1 MHRHPLSFLPVRSET
16 TLPRPHSSKGQG
28 RSPCGWEGPKAQ
40 KGCPS
45 DIAFGPPAAQSHWR
59 CVAAVPGD
67 WSSKDL
73 RDICGWPEGRW
84 GSPFKTSAM
93 WTRRPHVKHM
103 LGGRSGPFSRG
114 AGDRRF
120 PLPPPCPPSPSPLR
134 PGHPLN
140 FSETASGA
148 TYDTKS
154 LIPIFASHR
163 LLVSLPEDAS
173 HFTCQKTM
181 FMHKHG
187 LGISAELVQDGVPTL
202 KLEPLSPVSH
212 RPHWL

>member
-1 MHRHPLSFLPVRSET
+1 MHKAIREATAPVWGEKSSHAVVLGRAFEVGQGDELQELGAVPMPRRAGTVHRHTLSFLPVRSET

-45 DIAFGPPAAQSHWR
+45 DIAFGPPAAQCHWR

-73 RDICGWPEGRW
+73 RDICEWPEGRW

-93 WTRRPHVKHM
+93 WTRRPHVKRM

-114 AGDRRF
+114 SGDR
-120 PLPPPCPPSPSPLR
+120 
-134 PGHPLN
+134 
-140 FSETASGA
+140 
-148 TYDTKS
+148 
-154 LIPIFASHR
+154 
-163 LLVSLPEDAS
+163 
-173 HFTCQKTM
+173 
-181 FMHKHG
+181 
-187 LGISAELVQDGVPTL
+187 
-202 KLEPLSPVSH
+202 
-212 RPHWL
+212 